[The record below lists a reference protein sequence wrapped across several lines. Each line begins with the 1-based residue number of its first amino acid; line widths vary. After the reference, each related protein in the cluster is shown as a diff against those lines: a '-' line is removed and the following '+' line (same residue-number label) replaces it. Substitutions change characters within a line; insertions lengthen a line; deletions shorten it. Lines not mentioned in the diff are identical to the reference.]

1 MVKYHFITFAT
12 KKYLN
17 DAKEICKSALN
28 KGGFDTVKIYQYED
42 IDSIFLNKNRH
53 IIEQPRGAG
62 YWLWKPY
69 IIQKHLLTID
79 ENDILCYCDSLYL
92 FLKNIRIVSDLWLSS
107 RNIAAA
113 HNKPNQTSFIEKKYT
128 KFDALALMNVPRNLH
143 KEYLNSNQVW
153 AGFFLTKKCLNSIRF
168 VGEWLTYSQD
178 NRIITDVKSIF
189 GPEGKYFIDNRHDQ
203 TVLSI
208 LMKKWGFPMYQMDK
222 HFLYNKR
229 AP

>member
-1 MVKYHFITFAT
+1 MAKYHFITFAT

-143 KEYLNSNQVW
+143 KEYLNSYQVW
-153 AGFFLTKKCLNSIRF
+153 AGFFLTKKCLNSIMF
-168 VGEWLTYSQD
+168 VGEWLTYAQD
-178 NRIITDVKSIF
+178 SRIITDSKSIF
-189 GPEGKYFIDNRHDQ
+189 GPEDKNFIENRHDQ

-208 LMKKWGFPMYQMDK
+208 LMKKWGLPMYQMDK